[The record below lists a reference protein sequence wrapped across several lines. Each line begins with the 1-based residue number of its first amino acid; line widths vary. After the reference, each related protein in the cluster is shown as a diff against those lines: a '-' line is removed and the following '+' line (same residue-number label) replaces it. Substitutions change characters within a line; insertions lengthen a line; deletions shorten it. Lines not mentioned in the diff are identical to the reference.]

1 MRRLNLF
8 KVKGVLRG
16 NNGKRLYCETMEMVV
31 QDNLGATKRLCK
43 EGKESLRIL
52 AIVVVGIWSDFF
64 FFLFFFFLRASSNA
78 A

>member
-1 MRRLNLF
+1 
-8 KVKGVLRG
+8 
-16 NNGKRLYCETMEMVV
+16 MVV